1 MAPAPCWES
10 PESSGINWVPAAQ
23 PVPLD
28 FGLPAVA
35 DRETSFTYA
44 RWAGERFDGLS
55 VKKTREQLVKV
66 AVIAVS
72 GGLVAT
78 LALPAYAFN
87 HKDSVASAPSTAPKT
102 AIVQTFAST
111 PSTELAV
118 ARDGYTAV
126 KPVTTS
132 VTYNRFVTLN
142 PPAQTY
148 SGQAVVDFAMQF
160 VGVVPYGM
168 GNTPTTS
175 FSCDGL
181 TQYVF
186 ANFGISLPRTA
197 DGQAGILVAIS
208 PADARPG
215 DFLWYPGQH
224 IGIYAGGGMMI
235 DSPRWG
241 EYVKYRAI
249 WGNPVYMRLG

>member
-1 MAPAPCWES
+1 M
-10 PESSGINWVPAAQ
+10 
-23 PVPLD
+23 
-28 FGLPAVA
+28 
-35 DRETSFTYA
+35 
-44 RWAGERFDGLS
+44 S
-55 VKKTREQLVKV
+55 VKKSREQLVKL

-87 HKDSVASAPSTAPKT
+87 HKDSAQTASSTAPKT
-102 AIVQTFAST
+102 VVVQTLAAT
-111 PSTELAV
+111 PTAELTV
-118 ARDGYTAV
+118 SRDGYTAV
-126 KPVTTS
+126 KPVAAS
-132 VTYNRFVTLN
+132 VVYNRFVTLN

-168 GNTPTTS
+168 GNSPTTS

-197 DGQAGILVAIS
+197 DAQAHLLVPIS
-208 PADARPG
+208 PADAQPG